1 MAAKKKYTFDKLNR
15 AMSYR
20 SYLEEEVN
28 KLCLRGAKVVIKEYK
43 ARVPKPLQVIYE
55 MDNKTLK
62 GLESTLVT
70 LQSGGKVIAHSL
82 LTNEFWYGTIKM
94 SERDATDDMKLSAY
108 ANFLTP
114 LGAAIDE
121 RV

>member
-1 MAAKKKYTFDKLNR
+1 MAAKKKYTFDKLPR

-20 SYLEEEVN
+20 QYLELEVG

-43 ARVPKPLQVIYE
+43 ARVPQNLQKIYE

-82 LTNEFWYGTIKM
+82 LTNEFWYGTIKV
-94 SERDATDDMKLSAY
+94 SDRDATDDMKLSAY
-108 ANFLTP
+108 SNFLTP
-114 LGAAIDE
+114 LGGAIDA

>member
-1 MAAKKKYTFDKLNR
+1 MAAKKKYTFEALTR

-20 SYLEEEVN
+20 HYLEEEVN
-28 KLCLRGAKVVIKEYK
+28 KLCLRGAKVVVKEYK
-43 ARVPKPLQVIYE
+43 ARVPKPMQTIYE
-55 MDNKTLK
+55 MDNKTMK

-70 LQSGGKVIAHSL
+70 LQSGGKIIAHSL
-82 LTNEFWYGTIKM
+82 LTNDFWYGTIKK
-94 SERDATDDMKLSAY
+94 SDREATDDMKLSAY

>member
-1 MAAKKKYTFDKLNR
+1 MAAKKKYSFDKLPR

-20 SYLEEEVN
+20 QFLELEVG

-43 ARVPKPLQVIYE
+43 ARIPKPLQTIYE

-114 LGAAIDE
+114 LGKAIDE